1 MVTCLRQVVHNAGR
15 MVCGPAEAFTREQLA
30 ELYGIKRGFVWL
42 STPKLIGAVAAD
54 FGAHFAH
61 IDVFS
66 ALGAP
71 VRRTSVARRDQEG
84 LVYRTRA

>member
-1 MVTCLRQVVHNAGR
+1 

-66 ALGAP
+66 ALGRTCEAHQ
-71 VRRTSVARRDQEG
+71 RREKGPRRFG
-84 LVYRTRA
+84 LSHAGLGYLKRTRPR